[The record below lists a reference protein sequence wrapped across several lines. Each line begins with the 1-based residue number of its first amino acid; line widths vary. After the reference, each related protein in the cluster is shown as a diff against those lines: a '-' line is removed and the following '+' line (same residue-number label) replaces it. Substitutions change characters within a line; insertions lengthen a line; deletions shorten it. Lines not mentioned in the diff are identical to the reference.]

1 MNPSTDPMT
10 KQFLFLGVAAG
21 MAALSGCHK
30 NADGPEGISAVR
42 EMIAQNRTAAE
53 QQFSVN
59 ASTGGQLFGAH
70 GTVVTILP
78 NAFRNHNGG
87 NVNGTVTVKLV
98 EAYDVSDMVWLNMRT
113 VAVNGPNRI
122 ALQSGGEVALRA
134 EANGQQVTVAAG
146 AALVHFP
153 AQQFDPLMR
162 AFLAEEDEEG
172 DLLWE
177 DVGELDQDTGLA
189 MLDSIGGGGG
199 WMPGNFY
206 TEPWPANTFG
216 NSDWPDFAFMNCDHP
231 LPPGGDSTDVTILLP
246 QGMNDWS
253 TSVWV
258 VLPSINCMVYMEQY
272 TNNGVKA
279 GMPVRIGLQGTVVA
293 LRIENGQYYS
303 SFTPITIT
311 DGIQQVITL
320 QPTTQ
325 AQYQQDLQN
334 L

>member
-1 MNPSTDPMT
+1 M
-10 KQFLFLGVAAG
+10 KKHILVLGG
-21 MAALSGCHK
+21 AALLALAACHK
-30 NADGPEGISAVR
+30 SADGPEGISPVR
-42 EMIAQNRTAAE
+42 QLIDQNRAAAA
-53 QQFSVN
+53 QVFTVN
-59 ASTGGQLFGAH
+59 AATGGQLFGAK
-70 GTVVTILP
+70 GTVITLQP
-78 NAFRNHNGG
+78 NAFRTDNG
-87 NVNGTVTVKLV
+87 VIVSGTVTVKLV

-113 VAVNGPNRI
+113 VAVNGTQKI

-134 EANGQQVTVAAG
+134 EANGQQVTVAPG

-162 AFLAEEDEEG
+162 AFLGQEDEEG
-172 DLLWE
+172 DLLWD
-177 DVGELDQDTGLA
+177 DVGELDQDTGLVA
-189 MLDSIGGGGG
+189 LDSIGGGGG
-199 WMPGNFY
+199 WIPGNFY
-206 TEPWPANTFG
+206 TEPWPASNGFDDT
-216 NSDWPDFAFMNCDHP
+216 WPDYAFMNCDHP

-246 QGMNDWS
+246 QGTNDWS

-258 VLPSINCMVYMEQY
+258 VLPTINCMVYMEQY
-272 TNNGVKA
+272 TSDGVRA

-311 DGIQQVITL
+311 DGIQQLITL

-325 AQYQQDLQN
+325 AQYHQDLQN